1 MTLWQFWT
9 CVGVITLI
17 LEMFMPF
24 TFFLSMSVGA
34 FITAIVAVWVAS
46 KVVLVPLFAVC
57 SLVSLLIFRPLLA
70 KNQKATKEQETGMEG
85 QYIGKT
91 AKAIKT
97 INKNEGAISIYG
109 ERWEARALNDNEI
122 PEGSE
127 VEIVKNDSLTM
138 FVKGVNAYGYLKNEK
153 GVHRLVRLSPFD
165 ANNRRHTSFAAVDVT
180 PEFEDDNKIEIKDSD
195 IRVDVYRSTGAGGQ
209 GVNTTDSAVRIT
221 HIPTGIVVTCQNERS
236 QIKNK
241 EKELTYVQP

>member
-70 KNQKATKEQETGMEG
+70 KNQKATNRPYSGLWPVI
-85 QYIGKT
+85 IGKSVNPW
-91 AKAIKT
+91 KA
-97 INKNEGAISIYG
+97 S
-109 ERWEARALNDNEI
+109 
-122 PEGSE
+122 S
-127 VEIVKNDSLTM
+127 
-138 FVKGVNAYGYLKNEK
+138 
-153 GVHRLVRLSPFD
+153 
-165 ANNRRHTSFAAVDVT
+165 
-180 PEFEDDNKIEIKDSD
+180 
-195 IRVDVYRSTGAGGQ
+195 
-209 GVNTTDSAVRIT
+209 
-221 HIPTGIVVTCQNERS
+221 
-236 QIKNK
+236 
-241 EKELTYVQP
+241 

>member
-34 FITAIVAVWVAS
+34 FITAIVAVWVVS

-70 KNQKATKEQETGMEG
+70 KNQKATQETGMEG

-91 AKAIKT
+91 AKVIKT

-138 FVKGVNAYGYLKNEK
+138 FVKQK
-153 GVHRLVRLSPFD
+153 
-165 ANNRRHTSFAAVDVT
+165 
-180 PEFEDDNKIEIKDSD
+180 
-195 IRVDVYRSTGAGGQ
+195 
-209 GVNTTDSAVRIT
+209 
-221 HIPTGIVVTCQNERS
+221 
-236 QIKNK
+236 
-241 EKELTYVQP
+241 

>member
-1 MTLWQFWT
+1 
-9 CVGVITLI
+9 
-17 LEMFMPF
+17 
-24 TFFLSMSVGA
+24 MSVGA

-109 ERWEARALNDNEI
+109 ERWEARSLNDNEI

-138 FVKGVNAYGYLKNEK
+138 FVKQK
-153 GVHRLVRLSPFD
+153 
-165 ANNRRHTSFAAVDVT
+165 
-180 PEFEDDNKIEIKDSD
+180 
-195 IRVDVYRSTGAGGQ
+195 
-209 GVNTTDSAVRIT
+209 
-221 HIPTGIVVTCQNERS
+221 
-236 QIKNK
+236 
-241 EKELTYVQP
+241 

>member
-1 MTLWQFWT
+1 MTLWQFWA
-9 CVGVITLI
+9 CAGVITLI
-17 LEMFMPF
+17 LEMFVPF

-34 FITAIVAVWVAS
+34 FITAIVAVCVTS
-46 KVVLVPLFAVC
+46 KVVLVPLFAIC

-109 ERWEARALNDNEI
+109 ERWEARTLHDEEI

-127 VEIVKNDSLTM
+127 VEITKNDSLTM
-138 FVKGVNAYGYLKNEK
+138 YVKQK
-153 GVHRLVRLSPFD
+153 
-165 ANNRRHTSFAAVDVT
+165 
-180 PEFEDDNKIEIKDSD
+180 
-195 IRVDVYRSTGAGGQ
+195 
-209 GVNTTDSAVRIT
+209 
-221 HIPTGIVVTCQNERS
+221 
-236 QIKNK
+236 
-241 EKELTYVQP
+241 